1 MIPFL
6 ELTNLGKTY
15 DTEQGPAVIVKDFNL
30 RLSEGEFV
38 CIVGHSGCG
47 KSTVLSI
54 AMGLND
60 ATEGGVIVAGR
71 EVIGPGLDRG
81 VVFQSPALLP
91 WLTARENVLLALEQ
105 VNDRSTRKQ
114 RNALADKFLVSVGLS
129 DVAACYPEQ
138 LSAGMRQRVGIAR
151 AFALEP
157 KVLLLDEPFSLLD
170 VVTRME
176 LQDQLIQLCI
186 ETHKTVLMVTHD
198 VDEALLLA
206 DRLVLMTNVPAAT
219 VGEIVS
225 VPFERPRDR
234 LTIIDDPKYHEARK
248 QLLSF
253 LEGQA
258 TRGSGM
264 LAALVVRQAI
274 ISDRTVT
281 PEELFV
287 IEKFTGFN
295 RFRRK
300 YRKPRAMA
308 DFVDNLSASPQ
319 PPFDV
324 TRGMLSSPV
333 CETGSRRP

>member
-6 ELTNLGKTY
+6 ELTDLGKTY
-15 DTEQGPAVIVKDFNL
+15 DTDQGASVIIKNFNL
-30 RLSEGEFV
+30 RVSEGEFV

-60 ATEGGVIVAGR
+60 ATEGGVVVAGR

-91 WLTARENVLLALEQ
+91 WLSARENVLLALEQ
-105 VNDRSTRKQ
+105 IDDRKTRKE
-114 RNALADKFLVSVGLS
+114 RKAVADKFLSSVGLN
-129 DVAACYPEQ
+129 DVADCQPEQ

-176 LQDQLIQLCI
+176 LQDQLIRLCA
-186 ETHKTVLMVTHD
+186 ETRKTVLMVTHD

-206 DRLVLMTNVPAAT
+206 DRIVLMTNGPAAT
-219 VGEIVS
+219 VGEIVT

-253 LEGQA
+253 LEGRAAHSGRSFSAVQSRQTERAA
-258 TRGSGM
+258 TPITR
-264 LAALVVRQAI
+264 
-274 ISDRTVT
+274 
-281 PEELFV
+281 EELFI
-287 IEKFTGFN
+287 IEKYTGFN

-300 YRKPRAMA
+300 YREPRAMA
-308 DFVDNLSASPQ
+308 DFIDLSEAPL
-319 PPFDV
+319 PPFDGAQ
-324 TRGMLSSPV
+324 GMLSSPE
-333 CETGSRRP
+333 CEGGSRGQ

>member
-60 ATEGGVIVAGR
+60 ASEGGVIVAGR

-114 RNALADKFLVSVGLS
+114 RNALADKFLASVGLS
-129 DVAACYPEQ
+129 DVADCYPEQ

-170 VVTRME
+170 VVTRLE
-176 LQDQLIQLCI
+176 LQDQLIQLCA

-206 DRLVLMTNVPAAT
+206 DRIVLMTNGPAAT
-219 VGEIVS
+219 VGEIVT

-253 LEGQA
+253 LEERA
-258 TRGSGM
+258 TPGSRM
-264 LAALVVRQAI
+264 FAALEARHVATANRAI
-274 ISDRTVT
+274 T

-300 YRKPRAMA
+300 YRQPQAMA
-308 DFVDNLSASPQ
+308 AFVDNVSEA
-319 PPFDV
+319 PPP
-324 TRGMLSSPV
+324 LSSPAR
-333 CETGSRRP
+333 GGG

>member
-1 MIPFL
+1 MIPLL

-15 DTEQGPAVIVKDFNL
+15 ETEQGPSVIVKDFNL

-47 KSTVLSI
+47 KSTVLSV

-105 VNDRSTRKQ
+105 VSDRSKRKE
-114 RNALADKFLVSVGLS
+114 RRALADKFLASVGLS
-129 DVAACYPEQ
+129 DVADCHPEQ
-138 LSAGMRQRVGIAR
+138 LSAGMRQRVGIVR

-176 LQDQLIQLCI
+176 LQDQLIELCA

-206 DRLVLMTNVPAAT
+206 DRIVLMTNGPAAT
-219 VGEIVS
+219 VGEIVT

-234 LTIIDDPKYHEARK
+234 LAIIADPKYHQARK

-253 LEGQA
+253 LEGRA
-258 TRGSGM
+258 AHSGRSFS
-264 LAALVVRQAI
+264 AVQSRQTERAVT
-274 ISDRTVT
+274 TVT
-281 PEELFV
+281 PEEIFI
-287 IEKFTGFN
+287 IEKYTGFN

-300 YRKPRAMA
+300 YRERQAPAQS
-308 DFVDNLSASPQ
+308 VDNLSQAQ
-319 PPFDV
+319 AKA
-324 TRGMLSSPV
+324 L
-333 CETGSRRP
+333 

>member
-6 ELTNLGKTY
+6 ELSGLGKTY
-15 DTEQGPAVIVKDFNL
+15 DTEQGPSVIVRDFNL
-30 RLSEGEFV
+30 RVREGEFV
-38 CIVGHSGCG
+38 CIIGHSGCG

-60 ATEGGVIVAGR
+60 ATEGGVVVSGR

-91 WLTARENVLLALEQ
+91 WLSAQENVLLALDQ
-105 VNDRSTRKQ
+105 VAGQSMRKE
-114 RNALADKFLVSVGLS
+114 RKALADKFLAAVGLT
-129 DVAACYPEQ
+129 DFAGCRPDE

-176 LQDQLIQLCI
+176 LQDQLIQLCA
-186 ETHKTVLMVTHD
+186 ETRKTVLMVTHD

-206 DRLVLMTNVPAAT
+206 DRIVLMTNGPAAT
-219 VGEIVS
+219 VGEIVT
-225 VPFERPRDR
+225 VPLQRPRER
-234 LTIIDDPKYHEARK
+234 LAIIADPVYAETRGH
-248 QLLSF
+248 LINF
-253 LEGQA
+253 LEERADCKTVKITPAPQQK
-258 TRGSGM
+258 
-264 LAALVVRQAI
+264 AAGARRA
-274 ISDRTVT
+274 VT
-281 PEELFV
+281 AEELFV

-300 YRKPRAMA
+300 YRRSQTQDA
-308 DFVDNLSASPQ
+308 FVENLDEAPEG
-319 PPFDV
+319 
-324 TRGMLSSPV
+324 TL
-333 CETGSRRP
+333 

>member
-15 DTEQGPAVIVKDFNL
+15 DTEQGPSVIVQDFNL

-91 WLTARENVLLALEQ
+91 WLTARENVVLALEQ
-105 VNDRSTRKQ
+105 VSDHSRSKERK
-114 RNALADKFLVSVGLS
+114 ALADKFLVSVGLN
-129 DVAACYPEQ
+129 DVADCHPEQ

-176 LQDQLIQLCI
+176 LQDQLIQLCA

-206 DRLVLMTNVPAAT
+206 DRIVLMTNGPGAT
-219 VGEIVS
+219 VGEIVT

-234 LTIIDDPKYHEARK
+234 LKIIDEPKYHEARK

-253 LEGQA
+253 LEERATHGGRSVSSVQA
-258 TRGSGM
+258 
-264 LAALVVRQAI
+264 RQAQVAA
-274 ISDRTVT
+274 RTVS

-287 IEKFTGFN
+287 IEKYTGFN

-300 YRKPRAMA
+300 YRKRQAPAES
-308 DFVDNLSASPQ
+308 VDNLSQAEAKA
-319 PPFDV
+319 
-324 TRGMLSSPV
+324 L
-333 CETGSRRP
+333 

>member
-1 MIPFL
+1 MIPSL

-15 DTEQGPAVIVKDFNL
+15 DTEQGPVVIVKDFNL

-91 WLTARENVLLALEQ
+91 WLTARENVLLAIEQ
-105 VNDRSTRKQ
+105 VGDPSGREKR
-114 RNALADKFLVSVGLS
+114 RARADKFLALVGLS
-129 DVAACYPEQ
+129 DVADCHPEQ

-151 AFALEP
+151 AFALAP

-176 LQDQLIQLCI
+176 LQDQMIQLCA
-186 ETHKTVLMVTHD
+186 ETHNTVLMVTHD

-206 DRLVLMTNVPAAT
+206 DRIVLMTNGPAAT
-219 VGEIVS
+219 VGEILT

-234 LTIIDDPKYHEARK
+234 LAIIADAKYHQARK

-253 LEGQA
+253 LEERAGHNGRAYPSVQA
-258 TRGSGM
+258 RHAEIAARG
-264 LAALVVRQAI
+264 V
-274 ISDRTVT
+274 TV
-281 PEELFV
+281 EELFI
-287 IEKFTGFN
+287 IEKYTGFN
-295 RFRRK
+295 RFRKK
-300 YRKPRAMA
+300 YRQQQALA
-308 DFVDNLSASPQ
+308 EFVDTLGQAEAKA
-319 PPFDV
+319 
-324 TRGMLSSPV
+324 L
-333 CETGSRRP
+333 

>member
-6 ELTNLGKTY
+6 ELTSLGKTY
-15 DTEQGPAVIVKDFNL
+15 ASEQGPSVIVKDFNL
-30 RLSEGEFV
+30 RVSEGEFV

-91 WLTARENVLLALEQ
+91 WLTARENVLLAVEQ
-105 VNDRSTRKQ
+105 VSARKTHKECK
-114 RNALADKFLVSVGLS
+114 AVADDFLASVGLN
-129 DVAACYPEQ
+129 DVADCYPDQ

-176 LQDQLIQLCI
+176 LQDELIRLCA

-206 DRLVLMTNVPAAT
+206 DRIVLMTNGPAAT
-219 VGEIVS
+219 VGEIVT
-225 VPFERPRDR
+225 VAFARPRDR
-234 LTIIDDPKYHEARK
+234 LAIIADPTYHQARK
-248 QLLSF
+248 QLLGF
-253 LEGQA
+253 LEDEA
-258 TRGSGM
+258 THGKRTLSVFETRQT
-264 LAALVVRQAI
+264 AVVN
-274 ISDRTVT
+274 RTVS

-295 RFRRK
+295 RFRKK
-300 YRKPRAMA
+300 YRKPQALA
-308 DFVDNLSASPQ
+308 EFVDNLGQMEAKA
-319 PPFDV
+319 
-324 TRGMLSSPV
+324 L
-333 CETGSRRP
+333 